1 MRKRTYLM
9 VFGLIFLVLSVVAP
23 AVIAQFMPDIFTV
36 SQPIVDKTVIV
47 TRVTS
52 NGPGWVAIHTD
63 VNGEPGPV
71 IGYTAVTGGISAN
84 VAVSVSV
91 DADAPPENL
100 YAALYE
106 DAGEEKV
113 FEPAG
118 PDLPVLVREQ
128 PVRKSFQV
136 TGNETTIRGIVVN
149 GEDFGTLA
157 EALAASGLDKTLAGE
172 GPFTVFAPT
181 DEAFAAL
188 PADTLEALLADKE
201 QLSAVL
207 LYHVIGDQALASTD
221 LAAGELVTVQ
231 GAPISI
237 AVADNAV
244 TVNDATVIAPD
255 VVAANGVVHVID
267 KVLLPPAEVAATEEA
282 AEESTAPLNIVQTAV
297 ESGQFPT
304 LVSALEAAD
313 LVDALSAE
321 GPFTVFAPSEE
332 AFAALPEGQLDALLA
347 DPAALAAV
355 LQYHVLTGQVLA
367 GDIVDGMNAPT
378 LEGKPL
384 TFAINGGV
392 TVNGAHVTA
401 SDILASNGVIHV
413 IDQVLLPPAVDEQAE
428 GAAMAATAAPTP
440 AVAADTIADLAGE
453 LSDFSTLLQ
462 AADAAGLLDDLSAAG
477 PLTLFAPTNAAFDQ
491 LPAGTL
497 DALLA
502 DEAALQNV
510 LLYHLLLD
518 RYTAA
523 DLIAA
528 GIGTTAQ
535 GSLVVFTTRGDEV
548 RVNSHPVTQ
557 ADIEASNGIVHV
569 IDSVLLPPTDAAVV
583 VEATA
588 VPTPV
593 PTNTPVPTATNTATA
608 TNTPVPTA
616 TNTATATN
624 TPVPTATNT
633 ATATNTPVLAV
644 EAAAQVAEEATAVAT
659 EEPAEEATA
668 VAAEEPAEEATAVE
682 TEEPAEE
689 ATAVATEEPAEEA
702 TAVAT
707 EEPAEEATAV
717 ATEEPAEEATAVA
730 TEEPAEEAT
739 PAVLP
744 STGINMSSGT
754 STVPVVLLALTAL
767 IVVGFVTRRRTS

>member
-36 SQPIVDKTVIV
+36 SQPIVDKTVLV

-71 IGYTAVTGGISAN
+71 IGYTAVAGGISAN

-113 FEPAG
+113 FDPAG
-118 PDLPVLVREQ
+118 TDLPVLVREQ
-128 PVRKSFQV
+128 PVRKRFQI
-136 TGNETTIRGIVVN
+136 TGNETTLRGIVVA
-149 GEDFGTLA
+149 GENFGILA
-157 EALAASGLDKTLAGE
+157 EALAASGLDKTLAEE

-201 QLSAVL
+201 QLSAML
-207 LYHVIGDQALASTD
+207 LYHVIGDQALASAD
-221 LAAGELVTVQ
+221 LSAGELATAQ
-231 GAPISI
+231 GAPVSI
-237 AVADNAV
+237 AVADNVV
-244 TVNDATVIAPD
+244 TVNDATVIAAD

-267 KVLLPPAEVAATEEA
+267 KVLLPPAEAAATEAA
-282 AEESTAPLNIVQTAV
+282 AEESTDPLNIVQTAV

-304 LVSALEAAD
+304 LVSALEAAG

-355 LQYHVLTGQVLA
+355 LQYHVLSGQVLA

-401 SDILASNGVIHV
+401 SDIVASNGVIHV

-428 GAAMAATAAPTP
+428 GAEMAATAAPTP
-440 AVAADTIADLAGE
+440 TAAGDTIADLAGE

-477 PLTLFAPTNAAFDQ
+477 PLTLFAPTNAAFDK
-491 LPAGTL
+491 LPTGTL

-518 RYTAA
+518 RYTAT
-523 DLIAA
+523 DLVAA

-535 GSLVVFTTRGDEV
+535 GSLVVFSTRGDEV

-569 IDSVLLPPTDAAVV
+569 IDSVLLPPPDVVVV
-583 VEATA
+583 VEATVA
-588 VPTPV
+588 PTPV
-593 PTNTPVPTATNTATA
+593 PTATNTPVPTATNTATA

-633 ATATNTPVLAV
+633 ATATNTPVPTATNT
-644 EAAAQVAEEATAVAT
+644 ATATNTPVPTAT
-659 EEPAEEATA
+659 NTATA
-668 VAAEEPAEEATAVE
+668 T
-682 TEEPAEE
+682 
-689 ATAVATEEPAEEA
+689 
-702 TAVAT
+702 
-707 EEPAEEATAV
+707 
-717 ATEEPAEEATAVA
+717 
-730 TEEPAEEAT
+730 
-739 PAVLP
+739 
-744 STGINMSSGT
+744 
-754 STVPVVLLALTAL
+754 
-767 IVVGFVTRRRTS
+767 

>member
-1 MRKRTYLM
+1 
-9 VFGLIFLVLSVVAP
+9 
-23 AVIAQFMPDIFTV
+23 
-36 SQPIVDKTVIV
+36 
-47 TRVTS
+47 
-52 NGPGWVAIHTD
+52 
-63 VNGEPGPV
+63 
-71 IGYTAVTGGISAN
+71 
-84 VAVSVSV
+84 
-91 DADAPPENL
+91 
-100 YAALYE
+100 
-106 DAGEEKV
+106 
-113 FEPAG
+113 
-118 PDLPVLVREQ
+118 
-128 PVRKSFQV
+128 
-136 TGNETTIRGIVVN
+136 
-149 GEDFGTLA
+149 
-157 EALAASGLDKTLAGE
+157 
-172 GPFTVFAPT
+172 
-181 DEAFAAL
+181 
-188 PADTLEALLADKE
+188 
-201 QLSAVL
+201 VL

-633 ATATNTPVLAV
+633 ATATNTPVPTATNTATATNTPVPTATNTATATNTPVLAV

-668 VAAEEPAEEATAVE
+668 VAA
-682 TEEPAEE
+682 
-689 ATAVATEEPAEEA
+689 EEPAEEA